1 MLTVSVADPRTK
13 TNHSRTDTGLRL
25 RPHELGLPAQR
36 ACGYDTTM
44 SLSDQTLA
52 PADFEQALVRGDIA
66 TALQPLVD
74 LRSGRVVR
82 LEALARWQHP
92 LRGQI
97 APATFVPLAEACG
110 AATALTCGVLGLVAA
125 HLPEWRSRVPGLR
138 VAVNVSVRTMQDP
151 AFGSQLAAFLA
162 RTRTS
167 ADRFELE
174 ITESTFMRE
183 PDRIFEVV
191 EDLRRLGFVVSIDDF
206 GTGYSS
212 LGYLAHLPVNAVKI
226 DRQFVTPMTADHR
239 REAIVRA
246 TIALGHDLGFEVVGE
261 GVEDRETWELL
272 GALGCD
278 LAQGFHIARPMP
290 IAEVAGWLDAWD
302 PKIAAVRRAETVATL
317 RRRRDPTHRVLVA
330 DDEPAI
336 VEMIRAILEEYGFRV
351 VTAANGS
358 EALRL
363 VEEADPEVVLLDMNM
378 PVLDGEGFVNAVRER
393 GLRVPIVVMTAGSSA
408 KRWASQ
414 LGADAYLSKPFE
426 LASLVDVTSRFATRE
441 AGDS

>member
-1 MLTVSVADPRTK
+1 MQAGERTP
-13 TNHSRTDTGLRL
+13 TTDDLK
-25 RPHELGLPAQR
+25 
-36 ACGYDTTM
+36 
-44 SLSDQTLA
+44 LA
-52 PADFEQALVRGDIA
+52 LAGGDIGI
-66 TALQPLVD
+66 ALQPLVD
-74 LRSGRVVR
+74 LRSGRILR

-92 LRGQI
+92 VRGQI
-97 APATFVPLAEACG
+97 APTTFVPLAESCG
-110 AATALTCGVLGLVAA
+110 AATGLTFRVLGLVAA
-125 HLPEWRSRVPGLR
+125 HLDEWRARIRDLR
-138 VAVNVSVRTMQDP
+138 VAVNVSVQTMQDP
-151 AFGSQLAAFLA
+151 SFVAQLAAFLA
-162 RTRTS
+162 RTGAS
-167 ADRFELE
+167 ADAFEIE
-174 ITESTFMRE
+174 ITESTFMQE
-183 PDRIFEVV
+183 PDRIFQVV
-191 EDLRRLGFVVSIDDF
+191 EDLRALGFVVSVDDF

-226 DRQFVTPMTADHR
+226 DRQFVIPMTVDHR

-278 LAQGFHIARPMP
+278 VAQGFHIARPMP
-290 IAEVAGWLDAWD
+290 IGDVAAWLDAWD
-302 PKIAAVRRAETVATL
+302 PKTAAVRRPDAASAA
-317 RRRRDPTHRVLVA
+317 RGRRDPTHRVLVA

-336 VEMIRAILEEYGFRV
+336 VEMIRDILEDYGFRV

-363 VEEADPEVVLLDMNM
+363 VEEAEPEVVLLDMNM
-378 PVLDGEGFVNAVRER
+378 PVLDGEGFVTAVRER
-393 GLRVPIVVMTAGSSA
+393 GLRVPIVIMTAGSSA

-441 AGDS
+441 AAGN